1 LASVTLAMA
10 VTLAWTRP
18 AAADDDAEAR
28 HIAAANYPL
37 VFLAQGDAVVG
48 SDVGAAGD
56 PAAGRSFRLARLR
69 VGEDVS
75 AYLFRLRVVL
85 EARSHGRDGTS
96 YAPIEGGKLAD
107 PMRFT
112 DAYLSYVPSAA
123 FHAEVGSLRV
133 PFSLSRQLDEAD
145 LPFPE
150 RAPIVQALAPDF
162 RVGARAGGDLG
173 AMSYGVA
180 ILCASPEID
189 GRLLDR
195 GAMLALRI
203 AAEPMGPMGATP
215 WRRTAADPWY
225 GWFRFALGVSLL
237 DGSITGLHTTAVGAD
252 ARAQWR
258 RFVASGEYVLADSA
272 GPVQQGAVVEP
283 GIAWLDGRLFTTA
296 RGDWRRAG
304 SVNEWGA
311 GAAVTAYA
319 PDPRVRVQL
328 GFERRISADLA
339 TGWAIAR
346 LTLLLE

>member
-1 LASVTLAMA
+1 MRSRSVVRDRSLASVTLAMA

-215 WRRTAADPWY
+215 WR
-225 GWFRFALGVSLL
+225 